1 MNILDILFPKHCI
14 NCYRTGSFLCEDCKY
29 LIEILENQY
38 CHVCGK
44 RLPSLNYTAVCK
56 KCKSATSLDGLYSAC
71 SYRDKITRK
80 LITQLKFG
88 LIKNLADPLSD
99 LIISHFQLL
108 NKEFPNT
115 LLIPIPLNKKT
126 LRKRGFN
133 QSELIADN
141 LSKKMNLPLITN
153 VLFKEKETIPQAKL
167 LVKERMENVKGVFS
181 VKNREMIKD
190 KEILLIDDLYT
201 TGTTMEECTK
211 ILLKAGAKRVRGAV
225 VAREEV

>member
-14 NCYRTGSFLCEDCKY
+14 NCYKTGSFLCEDCKY

-38 CHVCGK
+38 CPVCGK
-44 RLPSLNYTAVCK
+44 RLSSLNYTAVCK
-56 KCKSATSLDGLYSAC
+56 KCKSETSLNELYSAC
-71 SYRDKITRK
+71 SYRDKVARK

-108 NKEFPNT
+108 NKEFPNA

-133 QSELIADN
+133 QSELIASN
-141 LSKKMNLPLITN
+141 LSKKMNIPLIIN
-153 VLFKEKETIPQAKL
+153 VLFKEKETIPQSNL
-167 LVKERMENVKGVFS
+167 LAKERMENVKGVFS
-181 VKNREMIKD
+181 VKNKEIIEN
-190 KEILLIDDLYT
+190 KEILLIDDFYT
-201 TGTTMEECTK
+201 TGATMEECAK
-211 ILLKAGAKRVRGAV
+211 ILLKAGAKEVKGVV
-225 VAREEV
+225 VAREEI